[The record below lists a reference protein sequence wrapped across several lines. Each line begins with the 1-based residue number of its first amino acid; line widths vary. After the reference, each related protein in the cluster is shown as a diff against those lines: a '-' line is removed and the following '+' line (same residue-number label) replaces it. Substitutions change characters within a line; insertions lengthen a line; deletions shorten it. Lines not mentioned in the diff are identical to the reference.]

1 MSDDGHAWLKGLTLK
16 GTKEHVQGIIDQIP
30 GLDSK
35 HKSLADTVMNVFTG
49 ANTPLMYWI
58 KTEDKNMCQ
67 AVNEL
72 FADEIA
78 ELKKQ
83 VADKDVQLA
92 DKDAQLADSATL
104 IANLQAE
111 LLKYQQST
119 LAN

>member
-1 MSDDGHAWLKGLTLK
+1 
-16 GTKEHVQGIIDQIP
+16 
-30 GLDSK
+30 
-35 HKSLADTVMNVFTG
+35 
-49 ANTPLMYWI
+49 
-58 KTEDKNMCQ
+58 MCQ